1 MKIFIFIFILFAT
14 LYTVNTAPHQLY
26 KRTTTFEPCDAS
38 VPGLNVTIIPDPLV
52 AGQNVTFAVVGI
64 TPSYNITKNKTILEI
79 GFIHDLDNATYHD
92 KTFNKS
98 FPPNTT
104 YSIKASDIP
113 VPSDYDEK
121 FWTTLVLVGDLDP
134 DNPKILFV
142 FGCSFH

>member
-1 MKIFIFIFILFAT
+1 
-14 LYTVNTAPHQLY
+14 
-26 KRTTTFEPCDAS
+26 
-38 VPGLNVTIIPDPLV
+38 
-52 AGQNVTFAVVGI
+52 
-64 TPSYNITKNKTILEI
+64 I

-104 YSIKASDIP
+104 YSMKASDIP

-142 FGCSFH
+142 FG